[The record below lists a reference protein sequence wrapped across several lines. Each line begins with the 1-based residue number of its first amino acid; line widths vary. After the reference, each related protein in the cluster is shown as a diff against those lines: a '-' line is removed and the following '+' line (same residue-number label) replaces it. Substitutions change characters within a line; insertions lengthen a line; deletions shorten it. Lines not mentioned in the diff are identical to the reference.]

1 MTFEIHSFFA
11 FLIKFVATPFIFLYF
26 AILYAYTVKV
36 LLNFSDWPKGEV
48 SWLVI
53 GFSSF
58 GYIIYIFSYIFEKD
72 FSAIRIFRKYFPFA
86 VLPQIAMLFYAI
98 YLRIAQYDITTNRYF
113 VLVFGIWLLCI
124 SLYYVFSA
132 KKFLAFIPAVITLFT
147 LLISVGPWSVYQLP
161 ESRQM
166 VRLEK
171 NLTLAGIL
179 KNNEIIIPNSVSDIE
194 AKLSGEIY
202 EGISYVC
209 EWNNCDSLKE
219 LFPVQYAEILQKQK
233 EDFEKNRELTIKNA
247 LSEEILQEEY
257 TELNSWE
264 IVSALTQK
272 LKVQQYYPN
281 GSSEAAY
288 MSYSKDYNENI
299 FPLEISGYEM
309 LLQIQNSKGVSE
321 KNEIVYNPESQTLSL
336 MLGETMLDTFVL
348 GDFFTELQKK
358 YTGIYNAQIPQEEM
372 TLALSGT
379 SYEGKLLLE
388 NVNLKNPNYTG
399 DTSDY

>member
-1 MTFEIHSFFA
+1 MFALTQLPFKKESEAFEIQSFFA
-11 FLIKFVATPFIFLYF
+11 FLVKFVAIPFIFLYF
-26 AILYAYTVKV
+26 AILYAYTLKV

-72 FSAIRIFRKYFPFA
+72 FYAIRIFRKYFPFA

-132 KKFLAFIPAVITLFT
+132 KKLLAFIPAVITLFT

-161 ESRQM
+161 ESRQLA
-166 VRLEK
+166 RLEK
-171 NLTLAGIL
+171 NLTVAGIL
-179 KNNEIIIPNSVSDIE
+179 KNNEIIIPENASDIE

-209 EWNNCDSLKE
+209 EWNHCDSLKE
-219 LFPVQYAEILQKQK
+219 LFPIQYAEILQKHK
-233 EDFEKNRELTIKNA
+233 EDFEKNKVLNIKNS
-247 LSEEILQEEY
+247 LSEETLQAEEY
-257 TELNSWE
+257 NEPNSWE

-281 GSSEAAY
+281 GSNESAY
-288 MSYSKDYNENI
+288 MTYTKDYNENI
-299 FPLEISGYEM
+299 FPLE
-309 LLQIQNSKGVSE
+309 V
-321 KNEIVYNPESQTLSL
+321 
-336 MLGETMLDTFVL
+336 
-348 GDFFTELQKK
+348 
-358 YTGIYNAQIPQEEM
+358 
-372 TLALSGT
+372 
-379 SYEGKLLLE
+379 
-388 NVNLKNPNYTG
+388 
-399 DTSDY
+399 